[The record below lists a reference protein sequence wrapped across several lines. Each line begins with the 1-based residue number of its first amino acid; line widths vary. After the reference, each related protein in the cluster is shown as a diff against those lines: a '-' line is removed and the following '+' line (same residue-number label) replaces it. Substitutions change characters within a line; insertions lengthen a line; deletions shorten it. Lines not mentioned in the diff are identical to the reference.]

1 MNRNRPARSS
11 LCACQRCDRMALRA
25 FLVAL
30 KVPQHEL
37 LMLGA
42 GFDDVAAFVT
52 FDNEDV
58 KAMEETLRTAGVP
71 PGHIEK
77 IIRTVRD
84 CQDKELRHKPGASP
98 LKFDYGKQ
106 MPLLETL
113 RDEVRALKEQLR
125 AARSKASEE
134 ELILLEEH
142 DKWRSS
148 ANEEHAALRAK
159 SDALATVKKQL
170 GAEAKKRAAAER
182 AAAAAEAAAQ
192 QAADDARR
200 ATEESEMRANT
211 RAKSVRREN
220 KELHEQMQ
228 ALRVSLEAEVKR
240 ADAAEKR
247 AATAEMAL
255 QAHEPWVEPPPV
267 FASSRINLI

>member
-1 MNRNRPARSS
+1 MKAAPGAAAAAVMPGVRSTPGRPGGGDAPGCSPPVNINRPARSS

-84 CQDKELRHKPGASP
+84 CQDKELRHKPSASP
-98 LKFDYGKQ
+98 LKFDYGKK

-113 RDEVRALKEQLR
+113 RDEVRALKRSSCGRR
-125 AARSKASEE
+125 AARRAR
-134 ELILLEEH
+134 
-142 DKWRSS
+142 RSS
-148 ANEEHAALRAK
+148 SCSRSTTSEGQTPTR
-159 SDALATVKKQL
+159 STP
-170 GAEAKKRAAAER
+170 RC
-182 AAAAAEAAAQ
+182 
-192 QAADDARR
+192 ARR
-200 ATEESEMRANT
+200 ATRS
-211 RAKSVRREN
+211 
-220 KELHEQMQ
+220 
-228 ALRVSLEAEVKR
+228 
-240 ADAAEKR
+240 
-247 AATAEMAL
+247 
-255 QAHEPWVEPPPV
+255 PP
-267 FASSRINLI
+267 